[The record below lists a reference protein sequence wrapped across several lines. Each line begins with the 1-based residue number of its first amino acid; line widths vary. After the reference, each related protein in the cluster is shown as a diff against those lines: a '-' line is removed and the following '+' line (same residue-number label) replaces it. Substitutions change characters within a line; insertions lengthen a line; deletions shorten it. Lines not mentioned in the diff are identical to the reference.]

1 MKVFKPFLLLVLTAL
16 PNIAVGQVATT
27 AGSNLTAWNGNSGAT
42 NNNNWNQLTNA
53 RVQSNAG
60 APKADFGNCNSLI
73 MRCAQPK
80 CSGCTT
86 IDIARPIVM
95 GCVNTNATCKQ
106 YGNDLVE
113 YIAAQLVATAN
124 SKAQQAELAAQNAAA
139 QAAAAQNNMQLQ
151 QMQAQMANMQQQMQ
165 AQNAQQM
172 QQMQAALEEQR
183 ALVAAAQAEAIS
195 AKQDNVALNSV
206 ELTRAEEERAATG
219 NDTAEMLARERIEGQ
234 ILSEIESAEDAL
246 KNLKSTMQSIFSY
259 AGCDSRG
266 DNCRGPKRVSVFKK
280 KAQQFFDPYD
290 DVADA
295 MYDALEKAMAVG
307 VDVADVVMM
316 LSGACNQWGKY
327 ICLGTYDTK
336 TETNLH
342 KPIPYEEGKNCVGG
356 RSKKSGYVKGGMEC
370 ADGMVVPPQ
379 DDTRCTL
386 VELLDGTNNNNEDV
400 QRAWVAEYEE
410 DDKLVRVGCATSS
423 LDTLSVFGRR
433 RSKKQSTLDLDTL
446 EMLISQDAPRYA
458 MNNKYSRNSN
468 SDANVL
474 KYCALSPEG
483 YEKLM
488 SAIQR
493 KRLPNEVCIESDD
506 LETRFY
512 NHGVIRVMAGLER
525 DWQLIPV
532 YSKGDCEYY
541 SNLLKEELRSVK
553 NAPTCEVK
561 WQSIDGSN
569 SECDCENDDCSKLC
583 ECRIITGD
591 CVFDNDFYPSKE
603 ALYKERGWNDASG
616 GEKNEIKTCADY
628 TTGVTCNN
636 APGISCKWD
645 GSNCILDIGAIQVE
659 SNTSLIKFQGFDQN
673 KSGLTGLGQTI
684 LNNFNKSK

>member
-1 MKVFKPFLLLVLTAL
+1 MLKYILREKMKVFKPFLLLALTAI
-16 PNIAVGQVATT
+16 PNIVAAQVATT

-53 RVQSNAG
+53 RVQNNAG

-95 GCVNTNATCKQ
+95 GCVNSNATCKQ

-113 YIAAQLVATAN
+113 YIAAQLVANAN
-124 SKAQQAELAAQNAAA
+124 SRAQQAELSAQNAAA

-172 QQMQAALEEQR
+172 QQMQNALDEQR
-183 ALVAAAQAEAIS
+183 ALLAAAQAEAVS
-195 AKQDNVALNSV
+195 AKQDNLALNSV

-219 NDTAEMLARERIEGQ
+219 KDTAEMLARERIEGQ

-246 KNLKSTMQSIFSY
+246 KNLKSTMQNIFSY

-327 ICLGTYDTK
+327 VCLGEYDGKQNVHNPIAYDT
-336 TETNLH
+336 T
-342 KPIPYEEGKNCVGG
+342 NCVGG
-356 RSKKSGYVKGGMEC
+356 RSKRSGNVKGGMEC
-370 ADGMVVPPQ
+370 TDKMVVPPQ
-379 DDTRCTL
+379 DDARCTL

-400 QRAWVAEYEE
+400 QRAWLAEYDE
-410 DDKLVRVGCATSS
+410 DDRLIRVGCATSS
-423 LDTLSVFGRR
+423 LDSLAVFGRR
-433 RSKKQSTLDLDTL
+433 RSKKQNTLDLDTL
-446 EMLISQDAPRYA
+446 EMLINQDAPQYA
-458 MNNKYSRNSN
+458 MNNKYSRNNDSEV
-468 SDANVL
+468 NVY
-474 KYCALSPEG
+474 KYCALSPAG
-483 YEKLM
+483 YENLT

-493 KRLPNEVCIESDD
+493 KRLPNKVCIESDK
-506 LETRFY
+506 LLTNFY
-512 NHGVIRVMAGLER
+512 KDGVIRVMPGLEQDWGR
-525 DWQLIPV
+525 IPVFDKVGCDAMDGRLQEQIQSYNLNCTAKWQLRAGA
-532 YSKGDCEYY
+532 KAECECNGS
-541 SNLLKEELRSVK
+541 SN
-553 NAPTCEVK
+553 
-561 WQSIDGSN
+561 N
-569 SECDCENDDCSKLC
+569 SADCSHAC
-583 ECRIITGD
+583 ECRIVGD
-591 CVFDNDFYPSKE
+591 CVWDGDDFYSSEDVMK
-603 ALYKERGWNDASG
+603 
-616 GEKNEIKTCADY
+616 
-628 TTGVTCNN
+628 
-636 APGISCKWD
+636 
-645 GSNCILDIGAIQVE
+645 QV
-659 SNTSLIKFQGFDQN
+659 K
-673 KSGLTGLGQTI
+673 GLTTPGG
-684 LNNFNKSK
+684 